1 VTSLELHVPSDV
13 LAALREDAVPAPAES
28 VDLTDSVTLT
38 VSIDGLDVVT
48 GVSSTTGLKDQLPTL
63 AQAICLCVFRRP
75 PTATTRLVVEGPGLE
90 TRVTLPPD
98 VSPHQVLT
106 TLAGLVD
113 TVERAERAERA
124 GRAGRAGG
132 TGRTPSAQI
141 MAEQVRRASSEPGPT
156 VRTPAPRRSHGN

>member
-1 VTSLELHVPSDV
+1 MTSVELHVPSDV
-13 LAALREDAVPAPAES
+13 LAALREEPGPARPTE
-28 VDLTDSVTLT
+28 SVTLT

-48 GVSSTTGLKDQLPTL
+48 GVSSTSDLKDQLPTL

-113 TVERAERAERA
+113 TVERVEKA
-124 GRAGRAGG
+124 
-132 TGRTPSAQI
+132 GRTPPLPAP
-141 MAEQVRRASSEPGPT
+141 ALAPQVRRASSDPGIV
-156 VRTPAPRRSHGN
+156 VRTPAPRPSHGN

>member
-1 VTSLELHVPSDV
+1 MTSVELHVPSDV
-13 LAALREDAVPAPAES
+13 LAALREEDLVPAVPS
-28 VDLTDSVTLT
+28 DSVTLT

-48 GVSSTTGLKDQLPTL
+48 GVSSTRDLKDQLPTL

-113 TVERAERAERA
+113 TVERAGRERKPAA
-124 GRAGRAGG
+124 ADTLAL
-132 TGRTPSAQI
+132 S
-141 MAEQVRRASSEPGPT
+141 QVRRASSDPSVA
-156 VRTPAPRRSHGN
+156 VRTPAQRAPRD

>member
-1 VTSLELHVPSDV
+1 MTSVQLHAPPDV
-13 LAALREDAVPAPAES
+13 LAALREEDDAPADRGRS
-28 VDLTDSVTLT
+28 VSLT

-48 GVSSTTGLKDQLPTL
+48 GTSSTRDLKDQLPTL

-113 TVERAERAERA
+113 AVEQVERTRRRRAEQDVADRVAFVRA
-124 GRAGRAGG
+124 VGAVAESMEAPTAPRA
-132 TGRTPSAQI
+132 
-141 MAEQVRRASSEPGPT
+141 
-156 VRTPAPRRSHGN
+156 PAPRASHGD

>member
-1 VTSLELHVPSDV
+1 
-13 LAALREDAVPAPAES
+13 LAALREEIQPAAPSE
-28 VDLTDSVTLT
+28 SVTLT

-48 GVSSTTGLKDQLPTL
+48 GVSSTTDLKDQLPTL

-113 TVERAERAERA
+113 TVERAEKAR
-124 GRAGRAGG
+124 
-132 TGRTPSAQI
+132 RTPPAP
-141 MAEQVRRASSEPGPT
+141 APALAPRVRRASSDPT
-156 VRTPAPRRSHGN
+156 LGVRAPAPRRSHGD

>member
-1 VTSLELHVPSDV
+1 VTSVELHVPSDV
-13 LAALREDAVPAPAES
+13 LAALREEDLVPTVPS
-28 VDLTDSVTLT
+28 DSVTLT

-48 GVSSTTGLKDQLPTL
+48 GVSSTRDLKDQLPTL

-113 TVERAERAERA
+113 TVERA
-124 GRAGRAGG
+124 GRAKRD
-132 TGRTPSAQI
+132 RTPAVDADALALS
-141 MAEQVRRASSEPGPT
+141 QVRRASSDPSVA
-156 VRTPAPRRSHGN
+156 VRTPAQRAPRD